1 MKKIFSILLTVLLLG
16 SFAFATELSPAQV
29 GEEISDFEA
38 SLLDGS
44 TFKLSE
50 HRGKVVMVNVWATWC
65 PPCVGEMPDLEK
77 LSQDYA
83 DQLVILGLNCG
94 EAKATVADFIEE
106 NGYTYPIAL
115 DEQYELNMS
124 LFYTDAIPY
133 TVIINPEGVVTQT
146 HLGMADY
153 ATFESYIL
161 EALGDSAG
169 QEQAGEE
176 AAEQAA

>member
-1 MKKIFSILLTVLLLG
+1 M
-16 SFAFATELSPAQV
+16 
-29 GEEISDFEA
+29 
-38 SLLDGS
+38 
-44 TFKLSE
+44 
-50 HRGKVVMVNVWATWC
+50 
-65 PPCVGEMPDLEK
+65 
-77 LSQDYA
+77 
-83 DQLVILGLNCG
+83 
-94 EAKATVADFIEE
+94 
-106 NGYTYPIAL
+106 